1 MSDELVYEVK
11 NLEKIFDDG
20 KLIKVHANRNIS
32 LKVHKGD
39 FMAIIGPSGS
49 GKSTLLNIISG
60 LDTAT
65 SGEVILSGRH
75 ISDFKGS
82 ELATFRRDHIGFIFQ
97 SYNLIPVLTVAENVE
112 YVLVLQGMSKEQR
125 ALEVMKILNTVGL
138 SGYEKRFPSELS
150 GGQQQRVAV
159 ARAIISKPDIV
170 LADEP
175 TANLDSKTGEG
186 LIDMMLDLNDKY
198 QTTFIFS
205 THDQMIMSKAKRLV
219 TLKDGE
225 IVSDERK

>member
-1 MSDELVYEVK
+1 MSDELIYEVK
-11 NLEKIFDDG
+11 NLEKTFDDG
-20 KLIKVHANRNIS
+20 KTIKVYANRNIN

-65 SGEVILSGRH
+65 SGDVILSGKK
-75 ISDFKGS
+75 IADFKGS

-97 SYNLIPVLTVAENVE
+97 SYNLIPVLTVEENVE
-112 YVLVLQGMSKEQR
+112 YVLVLQGMSKEKR
-125 ALEVMKILNTVGL
+125 TLEVTKVLDTVGL
-138 SGYEKRFPSELS
+138 AGYEKRFPSELS

-175 TANLDSKTGEG
+175 TANLDSKTGES
-186 LIDMMLDLNDKY
+186 LIEMMLDLNEKY
-198 QTTFIFS
+198 NTTFIFS
-205 THDQMIMSKAKRLV
+205 THDQMIMKKAKRLV

-225 IVSDERK
+225 IISDERK